1 MRISDWSSDVCS
13 SDLGG
18 NGQKEAELRG
28 CPSLH
33 AQRQCPQYRS
43 AGATDAWNHG
53 KALDETDPYRAAQR
67 DFSNA
72 VNIRALYEPLDHQ
85 DRDSSNDQR
94 DRHHPG
100 RAEQRLALVM
110 QYDRKSTRLN
120 SSH

>member
-13 SDLGG
+13 SDL
-18 NGQKEAELRG
+18 
-28 CPSLH
+28 
-33 AQRQCPQYRS
+33 
-43 AGATDAWNHG
+43 G

-100 RAEQRLALVM
+100 RAEQRLDLVM
-110 QYDRKSTRLN
+110 QSEANKCGGNECKKQFAHKATVTEKGREW
-120 SSH
+120 